1 MVIFPDG
8 FALPA
13 IPYLLTIIFAGGVVA
28 YAAIRQ
34 RPTVTSSRV
43 LALAPWMALGA
54 ALHVQYVLS
63 ALPPAIRPLA
73 GTPAVYAIVTI
84 AAIGTWVSLD
94 LLVTSAYIAQILAGV
109 GVVAA
114 LIAIAGVIAINPT
127 SLRVTVSIIG
137 IGVSVILSG
146 GVWVMLTRIV
156 PKTQL
161 TAPMGTFAVFGH
173 TLDGVSTTI
182 GIDLLGFGERTPL
195 SALIIEFASGLPT
208 DAIIGSGWLFVV
220 VKLLIVSVVVW
231 VFADIADTAPAQS
244 NILLA
249 IISAVGFGPG
259 VHNLLLFSVAG

>member
-1 MVIFPDG
+1 
-8 FALPA
+8 
-13 IPYLLTIIFAGGVVA
+13 
-28 YAAIRQ
+28 
-34 RPTVTSSRV
+34 
-43 LALAPWMALGA
+43 MALGA

-109 GVVAA
+109 GAVAA

-173 TLDGVSTTI
+173 TLDGVSTTLALTCL
-182 GIDLLGFGERTPL
+182 DSENEHHCQRL
-195 SALIIEFASGLPT
+195 SL
-208 DAIIGSGWLFVV
+208 
-220 VKLLIVSVVVW
+220 
-231 VFADIADTAPAQS
+231 
-244 NILLA
+244 
-249 IISAVGFGPG
+249 
-259 VHNLLLFSVAG
+259 NLLLDFQPTRLLDLDGYLLWLNY